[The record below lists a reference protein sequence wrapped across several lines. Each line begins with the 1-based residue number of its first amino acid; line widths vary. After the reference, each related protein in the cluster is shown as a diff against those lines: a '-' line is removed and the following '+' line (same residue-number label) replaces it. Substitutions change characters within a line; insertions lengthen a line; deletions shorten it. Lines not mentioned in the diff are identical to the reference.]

1 MSPAQQRG
9 IALWAALLS
18 AVVCLG
24 FLPVSRLVSVLVM
37 LAMIGLIIAFWYIGS
52 RRAEPD
58 VTLHL
63 DDLPEATYRQPV
75 VLVCGDL
82 PLTWPQSSPVLTVTQ
97 GCWIRVED
105 HQDLEQVARQ
115 VLWLRPD
122 WGRQLSVMVSVCPQ
136 KHADSERLTSR
147 LLALRW
153 QISQLRKET
162 GHSVPLVLNG
172 QVGSAMTNDMLWQA
186 AIAGEGMR
194 VWRES
199 SAPSSIAA
207 WVTTGGSPAMQ
218 QQVLMNSLMGWFHKH
233 VKAVFMDENPDVPV
247 IAPVAVLWGMG
258 PILAGSLATSV
269 WTAWLSRHTAMQ
281 RVTGWQ
287 PVGTDSTVISPF
299 PDFILPLLPE
309 GSGLTSQA
317 RTWRCVL
324 SLFTLAAI
332 AALLSSGWNNRQLLH
347 RVSFDISKEM
357 MLMKSGSLTLQA
369 PVDQGYGI
377 KIQQPLRVIQGVV
390 TGFERLGTSRDETHY
405 ALTLRPRL
413 ALLDRSHQ
421 NAIYQDMSVPQIVE
435 KILRERHGMRGQDF
449 LFSLTR
455 EYPRREQVM
464 QYGENDL
471 HFITRLLG
479 EVGIWFRF
487 TTDTR
492 LNIDVVEF
500 YDGQQGYEK
509 GLTLPSVP
517 PSGQHSQGVDAVWG
531 MESHHSVVQKQ
542 VSTRDYNYRQATQD
556 MNAQV
561 DVTRG
566 DTTTYGEAYHY
577 ADNYLTPG
585 IAYERHP
592 APESGAFYARIRHE
606 RYLNGQTQARA
617 ITSSPALSPGQVLKV
632 TGGYEVAEVF
642 ARGVVITAMRSHA
655 RRDEDFCIHFD
666 GIPDSADF
674 SFRPEPGPRPVMA
687 GTLPARVTSTTEN
700 DTYGHIDKDGRYRVN
715 MLFDRDSWETGFES
729 LWVRQSRPYA
739 GDTYGLHLPLLAGTG
754 SACSLIV
761 TFACTSVTRTA

>member
-97 GCWIRVED
+97 GCWIRVGD

-347 RVSFDISKEM
+347 RVSFDIARYDSISMDNYDQKASAVAILRADAVLLDDLARNGVPARLGLGLYQGERLRM
-357 MLMKSGSLTLQA
+357 PVLEAIRSYVPPPPKPQPKPKPIPKIVRLDSMSLFDSGKFVLKAGSTKMLVNSLVGIKAKPGWLIVVSGHTDNTGNPQLNQMLSLKRAEAVRNWMRDTGDVPESCFA
-369 PVDQGYGI
+369 VQGYGESR
-377 KIQQPLRVIQGVV
+377 PVATNDTPEGRALNRRVEIS
-390 TGFERLGTSRDETHY
+390 L
-405 ALTLRPRL
+405 
-413 ALLDRSHQ
+413 
-421 NAIYQDMSVPQIVE
+421 VPQANAC
-435 KILRERHGMRGQDF
+435 Q
-449 LFSLTR
+449 
-455 EYPRREQVM
+455 
-464 QYGENDL
+464 
-471 HFITRLLG
+471 
-479 EVGIWFRF
+479 
-487 TTDTR
+487 
-492 LNIDVVEF
+492 
-500 YDGQQGYEK
+500 
-509 GLTLPSVP
+509 LP
-517 PSGQHSQGVDAVWG
+517 G
-531 MESHHSVVQKQ
+531 K
-542 VSTRDYNYRQATQD
+542 
-556 MNAQV
+556 
-561 DVTRG
+561 
-566 DTTTYGEAYHY
+566 
-577 ADNYLTPG
+577 
-585 IAYERHP
+585 HP
-592 APESGAFYARIRHE
+592 APSQDDGASQ
-606 RYLNGQTQARA
+606 LNG
-617 ITSSPALSPGQVLKV
+617 
-632 TGGYEVAEVF
+632 E
-642 ARGVVITAMRSHA
+642 
-655 RRDEDFCIHFD
+655 
-666 GIPDSADF
+666 
-674 SFRPEPGPRPVMA
+674 
-687 GTLPARVTSTTEN
+687 
-700 DTYGHIDKDGRYRVN
+700 
-715 MLFDRDSWETGFES
+715 
-729 LWVRQSRPYA
+729 
-739 GDTYGLHLPLLAGTG
+739 
-754 SACSLIV
+754 
-761 TFACTSVTRTA
+761 

>member
-24 FLPVSRLVSVLVM
+24 FLPVSRLVSGLVM
-37 LAMIGLIIAFWYIGS
+37 LAMIGLIIAFWYIAS

-105 HQDLEQVARQ
+105 HQDLEQFARQ

-347 RVSFDISKEM
+347 RVSFDIARYDSISMDNYDQKASAVAILRADAVLLDDLARNGVPARLGLGLYQGERLRM
-357 MLMKSGSLTLQA
+357 PVLEAIRSYVPPPPKPQPKPKPVPKIVRLDSMSLFDSGKFVLKAGSTKMLVNSLVGIKAKPGWLIVVSGHTDNTGNPQLNQMLSLKRAEAVRNWMRDTGDVPESCFA
-369 PVDQGYGI
+369 VQGYGESR
-377 KIQQPLRVIQGVV
+377 PVATNDTPEGRALNRRVEIS
-390 TGFERLGTSRDETHY
+390 L
-405 ALTLRPRL
+405 
-413 ALLDRSHQ
+413 
-421 NAIYQDMSVPQIVE
+421 VPQANAC
-435 KILRERHGMRGQDF
+435 Q
-449 LFSLTR
+449 
-455 EYPRREQVM
+455 
-464 QYGENDL
+464 
-471 HFITRLLG
+471 
-479 EVGIWFRF
+479 
-487 TTDTR
+487 
-492 LNIDVVEF
+492 
-500 YDGQQGYEK
+500 
-509 GLTLPSVP
+509 LP
-517 PSGQHSQGVDAVWG
+517 G
-531 MESHHSVVQKQ
+531 K
-542 VSTRDYNYRQATQD
+542 
-556 MNAQV
+556 
-561 DVTRG
+561 
-566 DTTTYGEAYHY
+566 
-577 ADNYLTPG
+577 
-585 IAYERHP
+585 HP
-592 APESGAFYARIRHE
+592 APSQDDGASQ
-606 RYLNGQTQARA
+606 LNG
-617 ITSSPALSPGQVLKV
+617 
-632 TGGYEVAEVF
+632 E
-642 ARGVVITAMRSHA
+642 
-655 RRDEDFCIHFD
+655 
-666 GIPDSADF
+666 
-674 SFRPEPGPRPVMA
+674 
-687 GTLPARVTSTTEN
+687 
-700 DTYGHIDKDGRYRVN
+700 
-715 MLFDRDSWETGFES
+715 
-729 LWVRQSRPYA
+729 
-739 GDTYGLHLPLLAGTG
+739 
-754 SACSLIV
+754 
-761 TFACTSVTRTA
+761 

>member
-37 LAMIGLIIAFWYIGS
+37 LAMIGLIIPFWYIAS

-287 PVGTDSTVISPF
+287 PVGTDSTIISPF

-332 AALLSSGWNNRQLLH
+332 AALLSSGWNNRQLVH
-347 RVSFDISKEM
+347 RVSFDIARYDSISMDNYDQKASAVAILRADAVLLDDLARNGVPARLGLGLYQGERLRM
-357 MLMKSGSLTLQA
+357 PVLEAIRSYVPPPPKPQPKPKPVPKIVRLDSMSLFDSGKFVLKAGSTKMLVNSLVGIKAKPGWLIVVSGHTDNTGNPQLNQMLSLKRAEAVRNWMRDTGDVPESCFA
-369 PVDQGYGI
+369 VQGYGESR
-377 KIQQPLRVIQGVV
+377 PVATNDTPEGRALNRRVEIS
-390 TGFERLGTSRDETHY
+390 L
-405 ALTLRPRL
+405 
-413 ALLDRSHQ
+413 
-421 NAIYQDMSVPQIVE
+421 VPQANAC
-435 KILRERHGMRGQDF
+435 Q
-449 LFSLTR
+449 
-455 EYPRREQVM
+455 
-464 QYGENDL
+464 
-471 HFITRLLG
+471 
-479 EVGIWFRF
+479 
-487 TTDTR
+487 
-492 LNIDVVEF
+492 
-500 YDGQQGYEK
+500 
-509 GLTLPSVP
+509 LP
-517 PSGQHSQGVDAVWG
+517 G
-531 MESHHSVVQKQ
+531 K
-542 VSTRDYNYRQATQD
+542 
-556 MNAQV
+556 
-561 DVTRG
+561 
-566 DTTTYGEAYHY
+566 
-577 ADNYLTPG
+577 
-585 IAYERHP
+585 HP
-592 APESGAFYARIRHE
+592 APSQDDGASQ
-606 RYLNGQTQARA
+606 LNG
-617 ITSSPALSPGQVLKV
+617 
-632 TGGYEVAEVF
+632 E
-642 ARGVVITAMRSHA
+642 
-655 RRDEDFCIHFD
+655 
-666 GIPDSADF
+666 
-674 SFRPEPGPRPVMA
+674 
-687 GTLPARVTSTTEN
+687 
-700 DTYGHIDKDGRYRVN
+700 
-715 MLFDRDSWETGFES
+715 
-729 LWVRQSRPYA
+729 
-739 GDTYGLHLPLLAGTG
+739 
-754 SACSLIV
+754 
-761 TFACTSVTRTA
+761 